1 MDEELPPIHISAD
14 DIAEAN
20 RLSLNCPIC
29 AGAVENNVNN
39 DALTPVVCGRC
50 QTLYHRA
57 CWGQNGS
64 KCAILGC
71 GHNQSYV
78 YGSNNI
84 RPLQIKYTDL
94 PKDPSPRPSIPVNGR
109 VKQLKE
115 QEQKMQREMKRRT
128 FWGDLWQSL
137 LRSIGIW
144 RQ

>member
-1 MDEELPPIHISAD
+1 MDEELPLIHITAD

-29 AGAVENNVNN
+29 AGAVENNITNN

-71 GHNQSYV
+71 GHTQSYV
-78 YGSNNI
+78 YGSNST

-94 PKDPSPRPSIPVNGR
+94 PRDVPRQPASVNGR
-109 VKQLKE
+109 V
-115 QEQKMQREMKRRT
+115 
-128 FWGDLWQSL
+128 
-137 LRSIGIW
+137 
-144 RQ
+144 